1 MIDTQAIRKKIL
13 DLALRGKL
21 TKQLPEDGTGQQ
33 LFQHIQER
41 KAVLAGAGKTKK
53 QEPLLPLSEED
64 IPFEIPDNWQWVRL
78 GDITAKITS
87 GSTPT
92 GGKKSDA
99 YVDKGFCF
107 FREQNIYND
116 GIHSE
121 GMVYITEQLLNTRE
135 NSTVIAKDILLN
147 ITGGSIGRCAIVPDD
162 FSKGS
167 VNQHILI
174 IRMVEEETR
183 FFTHQVLCS
192 PYAQNHIKSKAVG
205 DKDGFSGGRCKY
217 MPVPLPPLPVQKR
230 IVSIIHSAFSVLD
243 TIDTLQSQ
251 YQDNLVTLKSKIID
265 AGIQGKLTKQLSE
278 DGTAEELYQ
287 QIQQEKAA
295 LEKAGKIKK
304 SKPLPPISDEEKP
317 FDIPENWKWVRFDV
331 ISNILGTGMIRAGNE
346 QFNEAEYYYFKMN
359 NIGNFDG
366 KCHFENLVMVN
377 ASKEEF
383 DRYKLEEDDFL
394 FNTRNSKELVGKTAV
409 VPPISQP
416 IILNNNIL
424 KIHFL
429 GGIVP
434 KYINYYFLS
443 MQGHTRLSSFVT
455 STTNVAAIYQRQLIT
470 FCVPL
475 PPLAEQKRIVAKLE
489 ELLPLCEG

>member
-41 KAVLAGAGKTKK
+41 KAVLAEAGKTKK

-265 AGIQGKLTKQLSE
+265 AGIQGKLTEQLPE
-278 DGTAEELYQ
+278 DGTAEDLYQ
-287 QIQQEKAA
+287 QIQQEKLA

-304 SKPLPPISDEEKP
+304 AKPLPPISDEEKP
-317 FDIPENWKWVRFDV
+317 FEIPDNWKWVRWGALSEQIQYGYIASAKDSGRIKMVRISDIQDNKV
-331 ISNILGTGMIRAGNE
+331 IWGNVPYCDIDDANIDAYLLHDNDILFARTGGT
-346 QFNEAEYYYFKMN
+346 
-359 NIGNFDG
+359 
-366 KCHFENLVMVN
+366 
-377 ASKEEF
+377 
-383 DRYKLEEDDFL
+383 
-394 FNTRNSKELVGKTAV
+394 VGKSYLVENITEKAV
-409 VPPISQP
+409 FAGYLIRSSYSDK
-416 IILNNNIL
+416 LDA
-424 KIHFL
+424 
-429 GGIVP
+429 
-434 KYINYYFLS
+434 KYIKIFMNSNLYWKQLQNGTTATAQPNCNGQTLS
-443 MQGHTRLSSFVT
+443 KMVL
-455 STTNVAAIYQRQLIT
+455 
-470 FCVPL
+470 PL
-475 PPLAEQKRIVAKLE
+475 PPLGEQKRIVAKLE

>member
-1 MIDTQAIRKKIL
+1 MDTQAIRKKIL

-21 TKQLPEDGTGQQ
+21 TEQLPEDGTGQQ

-41 KAVLAGAGKTKK
+41 KAVLAGTGKAKK
-53 QEPLLPLSEED
+53 QESLIPLTKED

-167 VNQHILI
+167 INQHILI

-183 FFTHQVLCS
+183 FFTHLVLCS

-243 TIDTLQSQ
+243 TIDALQGQ
-251 YQDNLVTLKSKIID
+251 YQDNLATLKSKIID
-265 AGIQGKLTKQLSE
+265 AGIQGKLTEQLPE
-278 DGTAEELYQ
+278 DGNAEELYQ
-287 QIQQEKAA
+287 QIQREKLA

-317 FDIPENWKWVRFDV
+317 FDIPDNWKWVSVGDACTNIQYGTSKKSSETGKVPV
-331 ISNILGTGMIRAGNE
+331 IRMGNLQGGRIVYDKLAYTSDDSE
-346 QFNEAEYYYFKMN
+346 IEKYPLE
-359 NIGNFDG
+359 
-366 KCHFENLVMVN
+366 VN
-377 ASKEEF
+377 
-383 DRYKLEEDDFL
+383 DLL
-394 FNTRNSKELVGKTAV
+394 FNRTNSMELVGKTAIYKGEM
-409 VPPISQP
+409 P
-416 IILNNNIL
+416 
-424 KIHFL
+424 
-429 GGIVP
+429 
-434 KYINYYFLS
+434 
-443 MQGHTRLSSFVT
+443 
-455 STTNVAAIYQRQLIT
+455 AIYAGYLVRVTPVLMVSDYLNYVMQTKYYWDYCRMVRIDANGQSNINAEKLKR
-470 FCVPL
+470 FVFPL

-489 ELLPLCEG
+489 ELLPLCEKG

>member
-1 MIDTQAIRKKIL
+1 MDTQAIRKKIL

-21 TKQLPEDGTGQQ
+21 TEQLPEDGTGQQ

-41 KAVLAGAGKTKK
+41 KAVLAGTGKAKK
-53 QEPLLPLSEED
+53 QESLIPLTKED
-64 IPFEIPDNWQWVRL
+64 IPFEILDNWQWVRL

-121 GMVYITEQLLNTRE
+121 GMVYITEQLLSTRE

-167 VNQHILI
+167 INQHILI

-183 FFTHQVLCS
+183 FFTHLVLCS

-251 YQDNLVTLKSKIID
+251 YQDNLATLKSKIID
-265 AGIQGKLTKQLSE
+265 AGIQGKLTEQLPE

-287 QIQQEKAA
+287 RIQQEKLA
-295 LEKAGKIKK
+295 LEKAGKVKK
-304 SKPLPPISDEEKP
+304 SKPLPPISEEEKP
-317 FDIPENWKWVRFDV
+317 FDIPENWKWVKLGNV
-331 ISNILGTGMIRAGNE
+331 ITLVSGTDFKPEDYNDSGIGMPYMTGASNIENDKLIINRWTPCPRNIAYEGDLLLVCKGSGFGKLVICNVSEAHIARQFMSIRPYYGVDVNYVKAVMINSFQIIKEAG
-346 QFNEAEYYYFKMN
+346 KGLIPGVDRDTVL
-359 NIGNFDG
+359 NIP
-366 KCHFENLVMVN
+366 L
-377 ASKEEF
+377 
-383 DRYKLEEDDFL
+383 
-394 FNTRNSKELVGKTAV
+394 
-409 VPPISQP
+409 
-416 IILNNNIL
+416 
-424 KIHFL
+424 
-429 GGIVP
+429 
-434 KYINYYFLS
+434 
-443 MQGHTRLSSFVT
+443 
-455 STTNVAAIYQRQLIT
+455 
-470 FCVPL
+470 PL
-475 PPLAEQKRIVAKLE
+475 PPIAEQKRIVAKQE
-489 ELLPLCEG
+489 ELLTLCEKG

>member
-21 TKQLPEDGTGQQ
+21 TEQLPEDGTGQQ

-41 KAVLAGAGKTKK
+41 KAVLAGTGKAKK
-53 QEPLLPLSEED
+53 QESLIPLTKED

-121 GMVYITEQLLNTRE
+121 GMVYVTEQLLNTRE

-167 VNQHILI
+167 INQHILI
-174 IRMVEEETR
+174 IRMVEDETR
-183 FFTHQVLCS
+183 FFTHLVLCS

-217 MPVPLPPLPVQKR
+217 MPVPLPSLPVQKR

-251 YQDNLVTLKSKIID
+251 YQDNLATLKSKIID
-265 AGIQGKLTKQLSE
+265 AGIQGKLTEQLPE
-278 DGTAEELYQ
+278 DGNAEELYQ
-287 QIQQEKAA
+287 QIQREKLA

-304 SKPLPPISDEEKP
+304 SKPLPPISEEEKP
-317 FDIPENWKWVRFDV
+317 FDIPENWKWVRWGALSEQIQYGYIASAKDSGRIKMVRISDIQDNKV
-331 ISNILGTGMIRAGNE
+331 IWGNVPYCDIDDANIDAYLLHDNDILFARTGGT
-346 QFNEAEYYYFKMN
+346 
-359 NIGNFDG
+359 
-366 KCHFENLVMVN
+366 
-377 ASKEEF
+377 
-383 DRYKLEEDDFL
+383 
-394 FNTRNSKELVGKTAV
+394 VGKSYLVENITEKAV
-409 VPPISQP
+409 FAGYLIRSSYSDK
-416 IILNNNIL
+416 LDA
-424 KIHFL
+424 
-429 GGIVP
+429 
-434 KYINYYFLS
+434 KYIKIFMNSNLYWKQLQNGTTATAQPNCNGQTLS
-443 MQGHTRLSSFVT
+443 KMVL
-455 STTNVAAIYQRQLIT
+455 
-470 FCVPL
+470 PL
-475 PPLAEQKRIVAKLE
+475 PPLGEQKRIVAKLE